1 MKNQHCTEK
10 RNDASKIKKANEA
23 KKCVVKMVQ
32 SKELKLQKIKKGKL
46 LKSVAQ
52 SVT

>member
-10 RNDASKIKKANEA
+10 RNDAIKIKKANEA

-32 SKELKLQKIKKGKL
+32 SKELKL
-46 LKSVAQ
+46 
-52 SVT
+52 